1 MTGTFQRLGNMVCGG
16 GGKGE
21 LAQEAALLRK
31 MLRSHAQ
38 KLHLPA

>member
-1 MTGTFQRLGNMVCGG
+1 MTGTFQMLGNMVCVCG
-16 GGKGE
+16 GGK

-38 KLHLPA
+38 KLPLPT